1 MSPSK
6 YSERRKALVKFITAY
21 VAEHGGSPS
30 AATLSRRLGWSQNTC
45 QGYLR
50 RLGSELPLPASCRVR
65 RDRYAF
71 HRPRLLRLI
80 QAFSARNGFAPT
92 HRELASE
99 TGLSPTTLR
108 RYLRRMQEEDWVDFQ
123 PGAARSLRVLKN
135 LTAET

>member
-50 RLGSELPLPASCRVR
+50 RLGSELPLPPPAGSGGT
-65 RDRYAF
+65 AM
-71 HRPRLLRLI
+71 P
-80 QAFSARNGFAPT
+80 STARGCCA
-92 HRELASE
+92 
-99 TGLSPTTLR
+99 
-108 RYLRRMQEEDWVDFQ
+108 
-123 PGAARSLRVLKN
+123 
-135 LTAET
+135 